1 MTAEIIYEGNLRTT
15 MTHLESG
22 IKVNTDAPKDNH
34 GLGAA
39 FSPTDLVASALGSCM
54 FSIMGI
60 AARTHEITMEGMRA
74 TIEKLMVADP
84 QRRIQEIRV
93 DIFPPPQVE
102 FSAKDRL
109 ILEKAALTCPV
120 MLSLSENLQ
129 KTVRFHW

>member
-22 IKVNTDAPKDNH
+22 TKVNTDAPKDNH

>member
-22 IKVNTDAPKDNH
+22 TKVNTDAPKDNH

-60 AARTHEITMEGMRA
+60 AARTHEIAIEGMRA